1 MINAG
6 AAVEEAQKWVSYG
19 EEVLLTVESSDLN
32 LVIGDDPSKPTV
44 TELEIGPSAANIHVE
59 NIEVEVYL
67 DHLTRGHLKI
77 SLTSPDGTV
86 SDLTPGS
93 RPEETLLDANT
104 PWHLRT
110 VRSWGEIAQGT
121 WTLSISDEK
130 EGDMTEVCK
139 DYEDWNISWF
149 TDRNDCAYLNNMYE
163 TSVKP
168 NLDTY
173 NKVYDGG
180 LKEACCACGGG
191 SGFFQCKDDIGFEDK
206 CAKLAEDGICYN
218 GQVAEV
224 YRLYEIEDWDGQTV
238 RDACCRFGGGMKPEV
253 FIDKLLGWKLNI
265 YGNGEIITPEPSM
278 APTMAPTRSP
288 STSASSNRSM
298 FLMTLLTALSSVVFF
313 VW

>member
-1 MINAG
+1 M
-6 AAVEEAQKWVSYG
+6 
-19 EEVLLTVESSDLN
+19 LLTVESSDLN
-32 LVIGDDPSKPTV
+32 MVIGDDPNKPTV
-44 TELEIGPSAANIHVE
+44 TELVIGPSAANIHVE

-93 RPEETLLDANT
+93 RPEETQLDANT

-130 EGDMTEVCK
+130 EGDLTEECK
-139 DYEDWNISWF
+139 DDENFWIAWDFDYYNCYYLEDDDEYKTYIEP
-149 TDRNDCAYLNNMYE
+149 YLD
-163 TSVKP
+163 
-168 NLDTY
+168 LFRDL
-173 NKVYDGG
+173 YDGG

-191 SGFFQCKDDIGFEDK
+191 SSSGFFQCNDYIGFEDE
-206 CAKLAEDGICYN
+206 CAKLEEDRICIA

-224 YRLYEIEDWDGQTV
+224 YRLYEIQDSNGRTV
-238 RDACCRFGGGMKPEV
+238 RDACCRFGGGFKPEV
-253 FIDKLLGWKLNI
+253 FIDKLLGWKLNV
-265 YGNGEIITPEPSM
+265 YGNGEIISPEPST
-278 APTMAPTRSP
+278 APTMDP
-288 STSASSNRSM
+288 STSASSNRTT